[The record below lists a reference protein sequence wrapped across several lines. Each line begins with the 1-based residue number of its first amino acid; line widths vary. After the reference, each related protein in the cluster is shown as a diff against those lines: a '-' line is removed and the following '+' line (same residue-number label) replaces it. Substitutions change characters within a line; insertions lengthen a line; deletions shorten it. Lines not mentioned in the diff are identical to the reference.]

1 MTTFSNYLFKEYI
14 FKTLKRINFTNPTE
28 IQQKVIPLA
37 LKGKSIIGRSPTGSG
52 KTMAYLLPIL
62 NKIDLSLNKV
72 QAVIMLPTRE
82 LSTQVYKV
90 LEEFSKEEPQLKL
103 RLITGGTDRQRMI
116 EKVATVPHIIIGTP
130 GRINDITLNQ
140 GKLNI
145 MSAEILILDEA
156 DMIMEAGFLE
166 DVSKIAAK
174 MKDTL
179 QMMVFS
185 ATIPGSLRQFLN
197 VYMSKPELV
206 ETSKDE
212 VNPGTITHVLVPD
225 HHRDKKD
232 VILELIKGINPYLA
246 IIFVTNKKD
255 IDALYDVMRNVG
267 LNVGVIHGDLTPN
280 IRKTMMKRI
289 QNNEFTYIVA
299 SDIAARGIDI
309 KGVTHIINYD
319 LPYEIEYFY
328 HRAGRTGR
336 NGEEGIC
343 YTLYHK
349 EDIPVIKKLMDKV
362 NFQHQEYKSGEWV
375 TLKPLGYVF
384 KKKKE
389 PTELDIKIR
398 QAVSKNKKTEV
409 KPGYKKKLKEEL
421 DTIRRKHK
429 REIIKN
435 DIKKQI
441 RQRAIA
447 KNKAKQEGEL

>member
-185 ATIPGSLRQFLN
+185 ATIPGSLRHFLN

-349 EDIPVIKKLMDKV
+349 EDIPVIKKFMDKV